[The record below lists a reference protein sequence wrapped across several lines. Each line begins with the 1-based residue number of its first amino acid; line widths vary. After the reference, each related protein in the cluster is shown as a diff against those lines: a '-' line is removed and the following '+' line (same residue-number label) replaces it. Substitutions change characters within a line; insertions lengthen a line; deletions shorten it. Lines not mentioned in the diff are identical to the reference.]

1 MAIPLDMFSV
11 LDILSTMADQTLGRF
26 LRAARDAKALS
37 LRDVE
42 RSTGIS
48 NPYLSQLESGRI
60 KGPSPNV
67 LFKLAELYQVDYA
80 EMMDLAGYPSPK
92 LGRRRTEGVLSRLGP
107 ITTDEASQL
116 SEYLAFLRGRRRG

>member
-1 MAIPLDMFSV
+1 
-11 LDILSTMADQTLGRF
+11 MADQNLGRF

-42 RSTGIS
+42 RSTEIS
-48 NPYLSQLESGRI
+48 NAYLSQVESGRI
-60 KGPSPNV
+60 KEPSPNV

-80 EMMDLAGYPSPK
+80 EVMDLAGYPSPK
-92 LGRRRTEGVLSRLGP
+92 LGRRKTEGALSRLGP
-107 ITTDEASQL
+107 ITAEEAGQL

>member
-1 MAIPLDMFSV
+1 MISMLGK
-11 LDILSTMADQTLGRF
+11 LSTMANHTLGRF

-42 RSTGIS
+42 RSTAIS
-48 NPYLSQLESGRI
+48 NAYLSQVESGRI
-60 KGPSPNV
+60 KEPSPNV

-80 EMMDLAGYPSPK
+80 QLMALAGYPSPK
-92 LGRRRTEGVLSRLGP
+92 LGRRRTENALNRLGP
-107 ITTDEASQL
+107 VTAEEAGQL

>member
-1 MAIPLDMFSV
+1 MFSV